1 MAMGKHTGVG
11 MIQKALVLTC
21 AVISL
26 SALGCATGH
35 CRKAQTPVDA
45 SVNTASGSLRG
56 ASKAPASTADRVIVF
71 KYDGS
76 LQCNMGK
83 PVSVEEMR
91 KDLKGIPIYS
101 AEKKSDGQ
109 MHIQVCGS
117 ITGQTNTYEI
127 SRKDLKT
134 AEKRGFKEWTFE

>member
-1 MAMGKHTGVG
+1 
-11 MIQKALVLTC
+11 MIQNFLHLACGLVL
-21 AVISL
+21 IG
-26 SALGCATGH
+26 ALGCTTGH

-45 SVNTASGSLRG
+45 SVNTASGSLGG
-56 ASKAPASTADRVIVF
+56 ANKASASQADRVIVF

-76 LQCNMGK
+76 LQCNMGT
-83 PVSVEEMR
+83 PVSLEEMR
-91 KDLKGIPIYS
+91 KELKGIPVYS

-117 ITGQTNTYEI
+117 VTGQTNTYEI

-134 AEKRGFKEWTFE
+134 AEKRGFKEWSFE